1 MKMDVYSQENKKS
14 GTIELPDKV
23 FKVKWNPS
31 LVHQVLLAQV
41 SNQRKTIASV
51 KDRGEVSG
59 GGRKPW
65 QQKGTGRARHGS
77 IRSPLWV
84 GGGVTFGP
92 RREKKFGKKINKKM
106 KRAALY
112 SLLSRK
118 SADDE
123 IRIIDNLTLADHK
136 TKKLSNVLGSFFKKT
151 PSVLLIPTKDNRNV
165 FVAAE
170 NIPKI
175 KAIKPNYLNVYDG
188 LTHKYILFEKGAI
201 KDLIEDFKL

>member
-1 MKMDVYSQENKKS
+1 MTVDVYNQENKKS

-31 LVHQVLLAQV
+31 LVHQALLAQI
-41 SNQRKTIASV
+41 SKERQTIASV

-59 GGRKPW
+59 GGKKPW

-77 IRSPLWV
+77 IRSPIWV

-92 RREKKFGKKINKKM
+92 HKEKKFSKKINKKM

-118 SADDE
+118 ATDDE

-136 TKKLSNVLGSFFKKT
+136 TKKLNDILGNFFKKK

-165 FVAAE
+165 FIAVE
-170 NIPKI
+170 NIPKT

-188 LTHKYILFEKGAI
+188 LTHKYIFFEKGAI
-201 KDLIEDFKL
+201 KDLAENFKL